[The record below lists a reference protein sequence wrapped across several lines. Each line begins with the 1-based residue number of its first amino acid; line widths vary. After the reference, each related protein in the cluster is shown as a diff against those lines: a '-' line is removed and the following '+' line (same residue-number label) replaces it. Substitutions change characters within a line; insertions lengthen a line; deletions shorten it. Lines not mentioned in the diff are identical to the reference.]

1 MKSAMLIPVVGALLL
16 AGCTSG
22 GVSAPSQS
30 PADEKPSTVAVDAA
44 GPRPDAIPEGT
55 WRIVHT
61 RDAANAA
68 GLSPQEITGAIGEG
82 PGATF
87 SLTLAAG
94 RYSTFV
100 APQRRVPEVGDQGAE
115 VGDKGTYVYRED
127 GALVTTSESQG
138 CPGCVL
144 PITWSIEGDTLS
156 LTLKQE
162 GGVTTDAAER
172 FVIDGA
178 WTRVP

>member
-1 MKSAMLIPVVGALLL
+1 M
-16 AGCTSG
+16 
-22 GVSAPSQS
+22 
-30 PADEKPSTVAVDAA
+30 
-44 GPRPDAIPEGT
+44 
-55 WRIVHT
+55 
-61 RDAANAA
+61 
-68 GLSPQEITGAIGEG
+68 
-82 PGATF
+82 
-87 SLTLAAG
+87 
-94 RYSTFV
+94 
-100 APQRRVPEVGDQGAE
+100 
-115 VGDKGTYVYRED
+115 GDKGTYVYRED

-144 PITWSIEGDTLS
+144 PIDRSIEGDTLS

>member
-22 GVSAPSQS
+22 GVSAPTQP
-30 PADEKPSTVAVDAA
+30 PADETPSTVAVDAA

-55 WRIVHT
+55 WRIVRT

-82 PGATF
+82 TGATF

-100 APQRRVPEVGDQGAE
+100 APQRRGPEVGDQG
-115 VGDKGTYVYRED
+115 TYVYREG

-172 FVIDGA
+172 FVIDGT
-178 WTRVP
+178 WTLVP